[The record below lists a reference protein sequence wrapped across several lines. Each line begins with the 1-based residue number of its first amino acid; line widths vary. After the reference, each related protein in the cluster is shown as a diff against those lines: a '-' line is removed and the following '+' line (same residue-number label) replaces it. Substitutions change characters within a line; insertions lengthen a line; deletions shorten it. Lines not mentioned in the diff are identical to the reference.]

1 MSILR
6 NSIEVQSL
14 QQGSDNVNVAGS
26 GVTGVNLFS
35 PNSTNGSS
43 VTALK
48 NTNNTVSG
56 LNAIQSTI
64 SKGLSDAGFTAAQIT
79 SFTSDV
85 VSPSVNNKS
94 SLADNVNVPADSSGP
109 GVRSSKTDPAT
120 EAKKTADAQ
129 GEGSGGG
136 MSFPN
141 TLQSAP
147 GAHTFLKLQF
157 EQLNRP
163 SAQAAGSLSLSTE
176 LYFPLPENFQQD
188 INVSFDTT
196 DTGATG
202 TIKEQIQEQAAGFNA
217 EVGGGSIDV
226 GGALSALGTGLAAAS
241 GRASFSA
248 LDSGPLPAA
257 GSAIQKA
264 MGQIYN
270 PHPSV
275 FFKGLPMRQYSFL
288 WKLVPIEKTDA
299 ANLKKMIDVIKKN
312 ILPDLAGDFLTYPNL
327 LQISVE
333 GKGAGR
339 YGVFK
344 KMFVEAFSV
353 NYTGEGT
360 SAFFDDGAPVSII
373 MSMQLRESEMF
384 IRKDVSL

>member
-26 GVTGVNLFS
+26 GVTGVNVFS

-157 EQLNRP
+157 EQLNRS
-163 SAQAAGSLSLSTE
+163 SAQAEGSLSLSTE

-202 TIKEQIQEQAAGFNA
+202 TIKEQLQEQAAGF
-217 EVGGGSIDV
+217 D
-226 GGALSALGTGLAAAS
+226 GTGASVSTGDVLEATAKGLSGAS
-241 GRASFSA
+241 GRAAFSA

-257 GSAIQKA
+257 GSEIQKA

-275 FFKGLPMRQYSFL
+275 FFKGLPMRQFSFL
-288 WKLVPIEKTDA
+288 WKLVPIEATDA
-299 ANLKKMIDVIKKN
+299 ANLKKMIDVIKWN

-333 GKGAGR
+333 GKGKGR

-384 IRKDVSL
+384 TRGDV

>member
-35 PNSTNGSS
+35 TNSTNGSS

-157 EQLNRP
+157 EQLNRA

-202 TIKEQIQEQAAGFNA
+202 TIKEQLQEQAAGFDNNA
-217 EVGGGSIDV
+217 VNGGIATGDV
-226 GGALSALGTGLAAAS
+226 LEATAKGLSGAS
-241 GRASFSA
+241 GRAAFSA

-257 GSAIQKA
+257 GSEIQKA

-288 WKLVPIEKTDA
+288 WKLVPIEKDDA
-299 ANLKKMIDVIKKN
+299 ANLKEMIDVIKKN

-384 IRKDVSL
+384 TRQDV

>member
-1 MSILR
+1 MTILS

-14 QQGSDNVNVAGS
+14 QQSSDNVNVAGS
-26 GVTGVNLFS
+26 GVTGVNIFS

-48 NTNNTVSG
+48 NTNNTISG
-56 LNAIQSTI
+56 LNAIQSSI
-64 SKGLSDAGFTAAQIT
+64 SKGLSDVGFTAAQINN
-79 SFTSDV
+79 FTADV

-94 SLADNVNVPADSSGP
+94 SLADNVSVPVDSTVS

-120 EAKKTADAQ
+120 AAKKTADSM
-129 GEGSGGG
+129 GEGSGGSL
-136 MSFPN
+136 SFPS

-147 GAHTFLKLQF
+147 GAHTYLKLEF
-157 EQLNRP
+157 EKLSRP
-163 SAQAAGSLSLSTE
+163 DAQAAGSLGPAATMYL
-176 LYFPLPENFQQD
+176 PLPENFQQD

-202 TIKEQIQEQAAGFNA
+202 TIKEQINQQAAAYSGSG
-217 EVGGGSIDV
+217 EVDAGGVID
-226 GGALSALGTGLAAAS
+226 ALAKSSASAA
-241 GRASFSA
+241 GRLSFAA

-257 GSAIQKA
+257 GSEIQKA
-264 MGQIYN
+264 MGQIHN

-275 FFKGLPMRQYSFL
+275 FFKGLPMRSFSFL
-288 WKLVPIEKTDA
+288 WKLVPLKSDDA
-299 ANLKKMIDVIKKN
+299 ASLKTIIDKIKFN
-312 ILPDLAGDFLTYPNL
+312 ILPDLDGDYLKYPNL

-333 GKGAGR
+333 GAGSER

-344 KMFVEAFSV
+344 RMFVESFSV

-360 SAFFDDGAPVSII
+360 SAFFNDGAPVSII

-384 IRKDVSL
+384 LSSDVYKDT

>member
-26 GVTGVNLFS
+26 GVTGVNVFS

-157 EQLNRP
+157 EQLNRS
-163 SAQAAGSLSLSTE
+163 SAQAAGSLSLQSI

-202 TIKEQIQEQAAGFNA
+202 TIKEQLQEQAAGF
-217 EVGGGSIDV
+217 D
-226 GGALSALGTGLAAAS
+226 GTGASVSTGDVLEATAKGLSGAS
-241 GRASFSA
+241 GRAAFSA

-257 GSAIQKA
+257 GSEIQKA

-288 WKLVPIEKTDA
+288 WKLVPIEKDDA

-373 MSMQLRESEMF
+373 MSMPLRESEMF
-384 IRKDVSL
+384 TRGDV

>member
-157 EQLNRP
+157 EQLNRS
-163 SAQAAGSLSLSTE
+163 SAQAAGSLSLQSI

-202 TIKEQIQEQAAGFNA
+202 TIKEQLQEQAAGF
-217 EVGGGSIDV
+217 D
-226 GGALSALGTGLAAAS
+226 GTGASVSTGDVLEATAKGLSGAS
-241 GRASFSA
+241 GRAAFSA

-257 GSAIQKA
+257 GSEIQKA

-275 FFKGLPMRQYSFL
+275 FFKGLPMRQFSFL
-288 WKLVPIEKTDA
+288 WKLVPIEATDA
-299 ANLKKMIDVIKKN
+299 ANLKKMIDVIKWN

>member
-202 TIKEQIQEQAAGFNA
+202 TIKEQLQEQAAGF
-217 EVGGGSIDV
+217 D
-226 GGALSALGTGLAAAS
+226 GTGASVSTGDVLEATAKGLSGAS
-241 GRASFSA
+241 GRAAFSA

-257 GSAIQKA
+257 GSEIQKA

>member
-26 GVTGVNLFS
+26 GVTGVNVFS

-129 GEGSGGG
+129 GEGSGKG
-136 MSFPN
+136 MSFPS

-157 EQLNRP
+157 DALNRS
-163 SAQAAGSLSLSTE
+163 SAQAEGSLSPVIE

-202 TIKEQIQEQAAGFNA
+202 TIKEQLQEQAAGF
-217 EVGGGSIDV
+217 D
-226 GGALSALGTGLAAAS
+226 GTGASVSTGDVLEATAKGLSGAS
-241 GRASFSA
+241 GRAAFSA

-257 GSAIQKA
+257 GSEIQKA

-275 FFKGLPMRQYSFL
+275 FFKGLPMRQFSFL
-288 WKLVPIEKTDA
+288 WKLVPIEATDA
-299 ANLKKMIDVIKKN
+299 ANLKKMIDVIKWN

-333 GKGAGR
+333 GKGKGR

-384 IRKDVSL
+384 TRGDV

>member
-157 EQLNRP
+157 EQLNRS
-163 SAQAAGSLSLSTE
+163 SAQAEGSLSLSTE

-202 TIKEQIQEQAAGFNA
+202 TIKEQLQEQAAGF
-217 EVGGGSIDV
+217 D
-226 GGALSALGTGLAAAS
+226 GTGASVSTGDVLEATAKGLSGAS
-241 GRASFSA
+241 GRAAFSA

-257 GSAIQKA
+257 GSEIQKA

-275 FFKGLPMRQYSFL
+275 FFKGLPMRQFSFL
-288 WKLVPIEKTDA
+288 WKLVPIEATDA
-299 ANLKKMIDVIKKN
+299 ANLKKMIDVIKWN

-333 GKGAGR
+333 GKGKGR

-384 IRKDVSL
+384 TRGDV

>member
-157 EQLNRP
+157 EQLNRA

-202 TIKEQIQEQAAGFNA
+202 TIKEQLQEQAAGFDNNA
-217 EVGGGSIDV
+217 VNGGIATGDV
-226 GGALSALGTGLAAAS
+226 LEATAKGLSGAS
-241 GRASFSA
+241 GRAAFSA

-257 GSAIQKA
+257 GSEIQKA

-384 IRKDVSL
+384 TRQDV

>member
-157 EQLNRP
+157 EQLNRS
-163 SAQAAGSLSLSTE
+163 SAQAAGSLSLQSI

-202 TIKEQIQEQAAGFNA
+202 TIKEQLQEQAAGF
-217 EVGGGSIDV
+217 D
-226 GGALSALGTGLAAAS
+226 GTGASVSTGDVLEATAKGLSGAS
-241 GRASFSA
+241 GRAAFSA

-257 GSAIQKA
+257 GSEIQKA

-288 WKLVPIEKTDA
+288 WKLVPIEADDA
-299 ANLKKMIDVIKKN
+299 ANLKKMIDAIKKN

-333 GKGAGR
+333 GKGKGR

-384 IRKDVSL
+384 TRGDV

>member
-26 GVTGVNLFS
+26 GVTGVNVFS

-157 EQLNRP
+157 EQLNRS
-163 SAQAAGSLSLSTE
+163 SAQAAGSLSLQSI

-202 TIKEQIQEQAAGFNA
+202 TIKEQLQEQAAGF
-217 EVGGGSIDV
+217 D
-226 GGALSALGTGLAAAS
+226 GTGASVSTGDVLEATAKGLSGAS
-241 GRASFSA
+241 GRAAFSA

-257 GSAIQKA
+257 GSEIQKA

-288 WKLVPIEKTDA
+288 WKLVPIEAADA

-333 GKGAGR
+333 GKGKGR

>member
-384 IRKDVSL
+384 TRGDV

>member
-157 EQLNRP
+157 EQLNRS
-163 SAQAAGSLSLSTE
+163 SAQAEGSLSLSTE

-202 TIKEQIQEQAAGFNA
+202 TIKEQLQEQAAGF
-217 EVGGGSIDV
+217 D
-226 GGALSALGTGLAAAS
+226 GTGASVSTGDVLEATAKGLSGAS
-241 GRASFSA
+241 GRAAFSA

-257 GSAIQKA
+257 GSEIQKA

-299 ANLKKMIDVIKKN
+299 ANLKKMIDVIKWN

-333 GKGAGR
+333 GKGKGR

-384 IRKDVSL
+384 TRGDV

>member
-26 GVTGVNLFS
+26 GVTGVNVFS

-157 EQLNRP
+157 EQLNRS
-163 SAQAAGSLSLSTE
+163 SAQAEGSLSLSTE

-202 TIKEQIQEQAAGFNA
+202 TIKEQLQEQAAGF
-217 EVGGGSIDV
+217 D
-226 GGALSALGTGLAAAS
+226 GTGASVSTGDVLEATAKGLSGAS
-241 GRASFSA
+241 GRAAFSA

-257 GSAIQKA
+257 GSEIQKA

-288 WKLVPIEKTDA
+288 WKLVPIEKDDA
-299 ANLKKMIDVIKKN
+299 ANLKEMIDVIKKN

-384 IRKDVSL
+384 TRGDV

>member
-157 EQLNRP
+157 EQLNRS
-163 SAQAAGSLSLSTE
+163 SAQAEGSLSLSTE

-202 TIKEQIQEQAAGFNA
+202 TIKEQLQEQAAGF
-217 EVGGGSIDV
+217 D
-226 GGALSALGTGLAAAS
+226 GTGASVSTGDVLEATAKGLSGAS
-241 GRASFSA
+241 GRAAFSA

-257 GSAIQKA
+257 GSEIQKA

-288 WKLVPIEKTDA
+288 WKLVPIEAADA

-333 GKGAGR
+333 GKGKGR

-384 IRKDVSL
+384 TRGDV